1 MQLNN
6 QLSNSFVTMEYADSD
21 IEPTAG
27 YEELYNTAYRDYQT
41 LNISDV
47 EDFCNA
53 NPNALLNVNVQ
64 PGMSPE
70 LIANKLYN
78 DKDYWDLLMVLNNRE
93 ALDGL
98 PKSNDLLEAE
108 VEALVNE
115 YFANYQGNASDE
127 LIAAYKSA
135 LLARKQLENEAKQTF
150 VALNPQYKKQFL
162 RSVKYSV

>member
-21 IEPTAG
+21 IEPTSG
-27 YEELYNTAYRDYQT
+27 YEELYNTAYRDYQS

-47 EDFCNA
+47 DEFCNA
-53 NPNALLNVNVQ
+53 NPNALIKVNVQ
-64 PGMSPE
+64 PGMPPE
-70 LIANKLYN
+70 LIANKLYG
-78 DKDYWDLLMVLNNRE
+78 DKNYWDLLMVLNDRE

-108 VEALVNE
+108 VDSLVKE

-127 LIAAYKSA
+127 LIEAYKSA
-135 LLARKQLENEAKQTF
+135 LLERKQEENTAKQTF
-150 VALNPQYKKQFL
+150 IALNPQYKKQFL
-162 RSVKYSV
+162 RSVKYSI